1 MNDYQGTE
9 NTSKPFQKTVID
21 SQSYLHSKIF
31 FSWDS
36 CELSTIHVDN
46 SGVMNMGSKPLSTT
60 LSGVIY
66 RVMNIYYYY
75 YLLKRIREK

>member
-1 MNDYQGTE
+1 MNNYQGTE

-46 SGVMNMGSKPLSTT
+46 SGVMNMG
-60 LSGVIY
+60 
-66 RVMNIYYYY
+66 
-75 YLLKRIREK
+75 